1 MPIWKDSSAPA
12 TPTPAPQP
20 AARDLPPAPAPAP
33 TPTPTSRGGESLLAA
48 DLTIEGTISGRG
60 SLRVAGKF
68 KGDLN
73 VQGNLAIEPGAKVTG
88 AVRAEAITIAGEL
101 EGNIEGAKRVEL
113 QQGGTLVGD
122 LTAATF
128 TVASGARMRGR
139 VEFGWDEAGARRG
152 GEGPAA

>member
-20 AARDLPPAPAPAP
+20 PTRDVPAP
-33 TPTPTSRGGESLLAA
+33 TNAAPTARGGESLLAA

-68 KGDLN
+68 KGDVQ
-73 VQGNLAIEPGAKVTG
+73 VQGSLAIEPGAKVTG
-88 AVRAEAITIAGEL
+88 AVRAETITIAGEL

-122 LTAATF
+122 LAATTF
-128 TVASGARMRGR
+128 TVAPGARMRGR
-139 VEFGWDEAGARRG
+139 VEFGWDEPGGRRPG
-152 GEGPAA
+152 DGPAA